1 MTIYRVSYYAEG
13 VMKLDKWMIVE
24 TNYYST
30 KRKAN
35 NRVDNAVSRLRDEAR
50 SVKDVHHDCNA
61 REVTLYME
69 SGYNK
74 KYVISAIE
82 VE

>member
-1 MTIYRVSYYAEG
+1 MTIYRVSCYVESITEH
-13 VMKLDKWMIVE
+13 DKWMIAG

-35 NRVDNAVSRLRDEAR
+35 NRIDNEISRVRDNAR

-69 SGYNK
+69 SGCNK
-74 KYVISAIE
+74 KYVMSAIE